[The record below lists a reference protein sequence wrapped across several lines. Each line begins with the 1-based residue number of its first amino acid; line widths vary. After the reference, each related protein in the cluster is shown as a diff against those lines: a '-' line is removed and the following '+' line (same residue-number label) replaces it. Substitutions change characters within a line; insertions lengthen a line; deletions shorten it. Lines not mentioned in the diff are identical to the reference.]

1 VIGALPVATAT
12 AGATALA
19 PAGRALVRPLVSGLV
34 MVGLAASLIATVAM
48 QGTRAA
54 QATTGIWEDVAEAS
68 RPGLYYAAHAI
79 RLIALTGAG
88 LLAFA
93 VRGRRVSS
101 SVSAWFVAFLGAGL
115 LCAARGM
122 EAADFLST
130 RIFGTTGPWLAVASL
145 LLFASARADVLP
157 AFGRALDLLAW
168 TLTGLVAWEAIHL
181 RSFLRQE
188 TVAALSGY
196 LNALYFPAAWLVLRP
211 HAAGSP
217 SRHLRW
223 VPTLAYAAGSV
234 LVQTRLNLVMLGL
247 LVLADV
253 WIAARRA
260 GRPVARVLEV
270 AAVGAA
276 VIGVVAWLA
285 EGTRVARLFELSFLG
300 LAERIGEDS
309 RTGQLAAFF
318 TDVPAT
324 DLLLGRGARATW
336 NWPGMSPRWA
346 GGTDV
351 GYLSLLFFGGIPL
364 LAAWCAVHLA
374 PPLRVL
380 RADDHGARLA
390 CAAVALLWGA
400 RMLSSSF
407 PSLSLDYEVVL
418 LCVGACAAP
427 PRAIPGAPTSR

>member
-1 VIGALPVATAT
+1 VIGALPVTAATT
-12 AGATALA
+12 LA
-19 PAGRALVRPLVSGLV
+19 PARPALVRPLVSGLV
-34 MVGLAASLIATVAM
+34 VIGLAASLLATVAM

-54 QATTGIWEDVAEAS
+54 QTGTGIWEDVAEVP
-68 RPGLYYAAHAI
+68 RPALYYVVHAVRI
-79 RLIALTGAG
+79 AALTAAG

-93 VRGRRVSS
+93 ARGRRVSS
-101 SVSAWFVAFLGAGL
+101 ALTAWILLFLAAGM

-122 EAADFLST
+122 DAADFLSA

-157 AFGRALDLLAW
+157 SLGRAFDLLAW
-168 TLTGLVAWEAIHL
+168 TLTGLVAWEAFHL

-211 HAAGSP
+211 HPGRSP

-260 GRPVARVLEV
+260 GRPVTRVLEV
-270 AAVGAA
+270 VAVAAAA
-276 VIGVVAWLA
+276 LGLAAWLA
-285 EGTRVARLFELSFLG
+285 EGTRVGRLLEFSFLG

-309 RTGQLAAFF
+309 RTGQIAAFF

-364 LAAWCAVHLA
+364 LATWCAVHLV

-380 RADDHGARLA
+380 RTGDNGARLA

-427 PRAIPGAPTSR
+427 PRAIPGASASR

>member
-1 VIGALPVATAT
+1 MIGAIPV
-12 AGATALA
+12 GAARAPALA
-19 PAGRALVRPLVSGLV
+19 PARRALVRPLVSGLV
-34 MVGLAASLIATVAM
+34 VVGLAASLLATVAM

-54 QATTGIWEDVAEAS
+54 QATTGIWEDVAEAP
-68 RPGLYYAAHAI
+68 RPALYYAAHAI
-79 RLIALTGAG
+79 RIIALTGAG

-101 SVSAWFVAFLGAGL
+101 WLSAWLGAFIVAGL
-115 LCAARGM
+115 LCAVRGM
-122 EAADFLST
+122 DAADFLST

-157 AFGRALDLLAW
+157 ALGRAFDLLAW
-168 TLTGLVAWEAIHL
+168 TLTGLVAWEALHL

-196 LNALYFPAAWLVLRP
+196 LNALYFPAAWLLLRP

-234 LVQTRLNLVMLGL
+234 LVQTRLNLVMLAL

-270 AAVGAA
+270 AGVAAAAVGVA
-276 VIGVVAWLA
+276 AWLA
-285 EGTRVARLFELSFLG
+285 EGTRAARIFELSFLG
-300 LAERIGEDS
+300 LAERLGEDS

-318 TDVPAT
+318 TDVPAA

-364 LAAWCAVHLA
+364 LASWCAVHLA

-427 PRAIPGAPTSR
+427 PRAIPGASASR

>member
-1 VIGALPVATAT
+1 MIGALPVT
-12 AGATALA
+12 AGAPALA
-19 PAGRALVRPLVSGLV
+19 PARRALVRPLVSGLV
-34 MVGLAASLIATVAM
+34 VVGLAASLLATIAM
-48 QGTRAA
+48 QGARVA
-54 QATTGIWEDVAEAS
+54 QAGTGIWEDVAEAP
-68 RPGLYYAAHAI
+68 RPALYYAAHAI
-79 RLIALTGAG
+79 RIAALTAAG

-93 VRGRRVSS
+93 VRGRRVSPALM
-101 SVSAWFVAFLGAGL
+101 AWVLLFLAAGL

-122 EAADFLST
+122 DADDFLSA
-130 RIFGTTGPWLAVASL
+130 RLFGTTGPWMVVASL
-145 LLFASARADVLP
+145 VLFASARADVLP
-157 AFGRALDLLAW
+157 ALGRAFDLLAW
-168 TLTGLVAWEAIHL
+168 ALTALVAWEALHL

-211 HAAGSP
+211 HPAGSP

-234 LVQTRLNLVMLGL
+234 LVQTRLNLAMLGL

-270 AAVGAA
+270 AAAAAAA
-276 VIGVVAWLA
+276 VGLATWLA
-285 EGTRVARLFELSFLG
+285 EGTRLARLFELSFLG

-309 RTGQLAAFF
+309 RTGQIAAFL

-351 GYLSLLFFGGIPL
+351 GYLSLLFFGGVPL
-364 LAAWCAVHLA
+364 LATWCAVHLG
-374 PPLRVL
+374 PPLRVV
-380 RADDHGARLA
+380 RTADSGARLA
-390 CAAVALLWGA
+390 CAAVALLWGV

-427 PRAIPGAPTSR
+427 PRAIPGASGSR